1 MSGLEDPVVRFEH
14 VSKTY
19 HTDGQDHHALHDASF
34 DVPAH
39 SFFGVIGS
47 SGAGKSTLIRTV
59 NGLERPTSGTVTTLG
74 KNPAAVT
81 KTELSSLRREIG
93 MIFQHYNL
101 LQSKSVAE
109 NVAIPLLLAHAAK
122 DTIEKRVKESL
133 RLVGLSEYAQSYPS
147 QLSGGQCQ
155 RVGIARALVTNPA
168 ILLSDE
174 ATSALDPVTTR
185 QILDLLNDINSQYGI
200 SVLLITHQM
209 SVIARSCQQVVVLD
223 RGDVVERGE
232 VSQVF
237 AHPNH
242 PLTRQFLETVMPR
255 QLPEALAARIAQGE
269 EGTTVLI
276 RYRDEAAKHI
286 LAALQ
291 SSTGAHEI
299 ALLHANQNA
308 LRDASIG
315 QLVVSL
321 QGTDSAT
328 LGPKLEELAT
338 DDLELEVLH
347 D

>member
-1 MSGLEDPVVRFEH
+1 MSELEDPVVRFEH

-19 HTDGQDHHALHDASF
+19 HADGQDQHALHDVSF

-59 NGLERPTSGTVTTLG
+59 NGLERPTSGTVTALG
-74 KNPAAVT
+74 KNPAAIT
-81 KTELSSLRREIG
+81 KAELSSLRREIG

-101 LQSKSVAE
+101 LQSKTVAE
-109 NVAIPLLLAHAAK
+109 NVAIPLLLAHTAK
-122 DTIEKRVKESL
+122 DTIGQRVQESL
-133 RLVGLSEYAQSYPS
+133 RMVGLSEHAQSYPS

-209 SVIARSCQQVVVLD
+209 SVIARSCQQVAVLD
-223 RGDVVERGE
+223 HGDVVERGA

-237 AHPNH
+237 SHPSN
-242 PLTRQFLETVMPR
+242 PLTRQFVETVVPR

-269 EGTTVLI
+269 EGTAVLI
-276 RYRDEAAKHI
+276 RYRDDAAKHV

-291 SSTGAHEI
+291 SSTGAHEV
-299 ALLHANQNA
+299 ALLHANENA
-308 LRDASIG
+308 LRDVSIG

-321 QGTDSAT
+321 QGADGAT
-328 LGPKLEELAT
+328 LGPKLGELAT
-338 DDLELEVLH
+338 DDLEFEVLH
-347 D
+347 E